1 MSPIPPDLTKPNHPT
16 HTSHPSHA
24 SHAHRPS
31 GESNVLC
38 VCASIHSMPFHT
50 MALFAIACVDACV
63 WFRVRREYL
72 NVRGELADYM
82 ALLDA
87 NFNANAAEGVMCR
100 SLVSVGW
107 DGAIYDCDFNQ
118 QMDMGLRL
126 RERDTTRRGGGKG
139 EGKGG
144 VTPHAGGGSP
154 QRPTVFDIASFSHDA
169 FGDVRLAQH
178 CFGCTAGCGSSCSGQ

>member
-1 MSPIPPDLTKPNHPT
+1 M
-16 HTSHPSHA
+16 
-24 SHAHRPS
+24 
-31 GESNVLC
+31 
-38 VCASIHSMPFHT
+38 
-50 MALFAIACVDACV
+50 
-63 WFRVRREYL
+63 
-72 NVRGELADYM
+72 RGELADYM